1 MTLAVKFAEQGPND
15 GATEFDAPLPGDP
28 VQLLDDNGFAEWL
41 EQARQPLTATIQR
54 YLVDMLYSHRSP
66 LRPTQIRQVITDEIN
81 HLLAHSQGGDKAMV
95 YERAKQLVEIG
106 LSCQALLAISRLV
119 NEFCYTHCE
128 RDLLIDYVSKISHY
142 FEGILESFI
151 EIREEVILA
160 EQEHIRSALQK
171 SFSRYYNWLNAAAD
185 VSRAV
190 TSTLDLRHLIS
201 QAVDLIRSH
210 FDHYHVALY
219 LVDKS
224 AHYAILRASSG
235 RGEAKIQIEGQKVRI
250 DEQTL
255 VGTCA
260 LKREARTIA
269 NTNADTIKQDKTLLP
284 ETRSLML
291 LPLVSRRQII
301 GVLVVHS
308 ENLSAFYDDDITRLQ
323 TIADQLA
330 NAIENARLYHEL
342 QLHSQDL
349 AQAVELRTLELQK
362 TTEKVETILE
372 NSPDAILLLNENSEI
387 VLVNPAALNI
397 FACDTEAIIGKTL
410 EDLLLPDQVE
420 QMSDLL
426 EKCRLNSQSR
436 GLGFVARRFDGKTFD
451 AGIALATISEMKV
464 ITGLVCIIR
473 DITEQVRTEEKIR
486 ASLREKEVLL
496 QEIHHRV
503 KNNMQVISSLI
514 ALQAGYTDDAHVHQM
529 FHESQSRI
537 RSMALVHEQLYRSH
551 DLARIDFS
559 KYIHELS
566 SNLMRSYPNA
576 AGRIEL
582 ELDADAIFL
591 DIDTAIPCGL
601 IINELVSNA
610 FKHAFPNGR
619 EGRISLTFKKD
630 LTNRR
635 TLIVRDNGIGFP
647 TDFNVYRTETL
658 GMQLVTSLTAQL
670 NATIGLRQDQGT
682 TFEIRFAIEAED
694 DQSTSRLPKTGV
706 LTERHDGVSTTLTAA
721 QNK

>member
-1 MTLAVKFAEQGPND
+1 MAIAEIFARQSSEDWTPVS
-15 GATEFDAPLPGDP
+15 DAPLPADP
-28 VQLLDDNGFAEWL
+28 SKALDDGSFTEWL
-41 EQARQPLTATIQR
+41 EQSREQLTATIQR
-54 YLVDMLYSHRSP
+54 FLVDMLYSHRSP
-66 LRPTQIRQVITDEIN
+66 LRPTQIRQVISGEISQLIAYSRSRETT
-81 HLLAHSQGGDKAMV
+81 LLRD
-95 YERAKQLVEIG
+95 RARQLVDMG
-106 LSCQALLAISRLV
+106 LSCQALLAISRHIS
-119 NEFCYTHCE
+119 EFCYTNCD
-128 RDLLIDYVSKISHY
+128 RDLLIDYVSKINHY
-142 FEGILESFI
+142 FEGILEHFI

-201 QAVDLIRSH
+201 ESVDLIRSH

-224 AHYAILRASSG
+224 AHYAILRANSG
-235 RGEAKIQIEGQKVRI
+235 RGQAKVQIEGQKVRI

-255 VGTCA
+255 VGNCA

-269 NTNADTIKQDKTLLP
+269 NTNADVIRQDKTLLP

-362 TTEKVETILE
+362 TTEKVETILD

-387 VLVNPAALNI
+387 LLGNPAALNI
-397 FACDTEAIIGKTL
+397 FGCHSSEIIGKTL
-410 EDLLLPDQVE
+410 EDLVLPDQVE
-420 QMSDLL
+420 KIHDLL
-426 EKCRLNSQSR
+426 AQCRENSQSR
-436 GLGFVARRFDGKTFD
+436 GAGFVARRFDSKTFD
-451 AGIALATISEMKV
+451 AGIALATISEV
-464 ITGLVCIIR
+464 ETITGLVCIIR

-559 KYIHELS
+559 KYVNELS

-582 ELDADAIFL
+582 ELDADVIYL

-619 EGRISLTFKKD
+619 AGRITLSFKKD
-630 LTNRR
+630 DTNQR
-635 TLIVRDNGIGFP
+635 TLIVRDDGVGFP
-647 TDFNVYRTETL
+647 QDFNVYRTETL

-670 NATIGLRQDQGT
+670 NATIGMRQDQGT
-682 TFEIRFAIEAED
+682 TFEIRFAVDAEEEI
-694 DQSTSRLPKTGV
+694 SASLVAKPGV
-706 LTERHDGVSTTLTAA
+706 LPEPKSDAA
-721 QNK
+721 TKRTDA